1 MYLYTYPFLNKAIEQ
16 INPVKVYTNFKNDR
30 ILLIKDNNK
39 KPGIY
44 CLVNLING
52 HSYVGSSISLG
63 TRMRNYLNNSFLKNI
78 KNANMPI
85 TKALLKYKHDNF
97 AVLIIEY
104 ADENISQINVRE
116 TYWITK
122 LLPYYNVLKQGYSSV
137 GYKHTEVTK
146 ELLSDLAKNRIHSD
160 KTKSL
165 ISKALIGDN
174 NPFYG
179 RSHTEKSKL
188 KMITANSA
196 YPVYIYN
203 CLKKLLVT
211 ILIYNYVSEG
221 ILNFDFY
228 CSSFIYLTIPG
239 LHHISDNKL
248 LNPQYVTGFSDAESS
263 FIIGINSNKEL
274 KLG

>member
-179 RSHTEKSKL
+179 RSQIEDDYS
-188 KMITANSA
+188 
-196 YPVYIYN
+196 
-203 CLKKLLVT
+203 
-211 ILIYNYVSEG
+211 
-221 ILNFDFY
+221 
-228 CSSFIYLTIPG
+228 
-239 LHHISDNKL
+239 
-248 LNPQYVTGFSDAESS
+248 
-263 FIIGINSNKEL
+263 
-274 KLG
+274 